1 MQFCYLFYRRQ
12 IFVFVWQND
21 VITQKWRKNWK
32 NLKLKTNFVLIL
44 KFFLLTHWSYLI
56 SKSITLGQS
65 PRSRVVLSEAKACS
79 NRSPWIWLHCVD
91 FSKSWIWFHTA
102 NFVAQLL
109 ACHFGWCALYFLVVF
124 SALPPRQN
132 GMELSH
138 THTMTQNVHNLIV
151 NANYESLFAHICFWW
166 WCMLLCCCSHTK
178 RDSFHFCRAEFCFR
192 SSCFAFAR

>member
-1 MQFCYLFYRRQ
+1 MLFVLSQTNFCFCLA
-12 IFVFVWQND
+12 
-21 VITQKWRKNWK
+21 KWCHYTKMAK
-32 NLKLKTNFVLIL
+32 NLE
-44 KFFLLTHWSYLI
+44 KFEIENKFCFDFKFWFLFLLTHWSYLI

-109 ACHFGWCALYFLVVF
+109 ACHLGWCALYFLVVF

-138 THTMTQNVHNLIV
+138 THTQWHKMCTI
-151 NANYESLFAHICFWW
+151 
-166 WCMLLCCCSHTK
+166 
-178 RDSFHFCRAEFCFR
+178 
-192 SSCFAFAR
+192 